1 MAIDSISN
9 VGAPAPLPRDPGLT
23 ASRPTPL
30 DQDCGAAA
38 DSGGG
43 HPGARGREACP
54 RRRLGQKGELQNVLK
69 KLNEFVG
76 VSNTD
81 IQFTL
86 DDETGV
92 RVVKVVDRAPKG
104 RHPPDPERGNSANRP
119 CARQIAGPFDPAEG
133 LAP

>member
-9 VGAPAPLPRDPGLT
+9 VGAPAPLPRDPGLNRQPPDAPSIKT
-23 ASRPTPL
+23 AVQPQT
-30 DQDCGAAA
+30 Q
-38 DSGGG
+38 
-43 HPGARGREACP
+43 EAVTQAQEVEKHAQ
-54 RRRLGQKGELQNVLK
+54 GDASVKKGELQNVLK

-92 RVVKVVDRAPKG
+92 RVVKVVDRGTK
-104 RHPPDPERGNSANRP
+104 DVI
-119 CARQIAGPFDPAEG
+119 RQIPSEEILQIARALDKLQG
-133 LAP
+133 LLIRQKA